1 VAKAEQEVETVMQE
15 EGERV
20 AYEANVQGLHPELI
34 RLLGQAAIG
43 KVLSEGVVALLAF
56 SALNYLPVLLSL
68 TLFITVLMTL
78 SRSYGE
84 SEMVIW
90 FGSGL
95 SLLAWIRPVLLF
107 AAPLVALTAVLSLF
121 LSPWAIG
128 RAEEYRRQMNL
139 QDDVSRVSPG
149 VFREAGSAD
158 RVFFVEEIAGDQTNV
173 QNVFIA
179 QMRQG
184 RLGITVS
191 RRGYR
196 ESAENGDRF
205 VVLLDGRRYEGIPGD
220 LDFKV
225 MDFQRYAMRVETR
238 ETQVEE
244 ASTKA
249 MSTFGLLQ
257 TPSNPHLAELLWRI
271 GLPIA
276 AFVLALLAIPL
287 SFVNPRASRS
297 VNLLFALF
305 TYMVYANLLSIVQA
319 WVSQGRL
326 AFNTGWWVVHAGM
339 LGVLALLFYRRLRVG
354 PTWRGRFTA
363 RRCLFSPHFS
373 AYFLFSTSSMNSPIS
388 AGADTGCS
396 TRSPSSP

>member
-1 VAKAEQEVETVMQE
+1 VIFRRALLREFGNLALAVFATLFAITLTTQ
-15 EGERV
+15 
-20 AYEANVQGLHPELI
+20 LI

-43 KVLSEGVVALLAF
+43 KVLSEGVVALLGF

-78 SRSYGE
+78 SRSYRE

-107 AAPLVALTAVLSLF
+107 AAPLVALVAVLSLF

-139 QDDVSRVSPG
+139 QDDVSRVAPG

-205 VVLLDGRRYEGIPGD
+205 VVLLDGRRY
-220 LDFKV
+220 
-225 MDFQRYAMRVETR
+225 AMRVETR
-238 ETQVEE
+238 EAQAEE

-257 TPSNPHLAELLWRI
+257 ARSNPHLAELLWRI

-305 TYMVYANLLSIVQA
+305 TYMIYANLLSIVQA

-354 PTWRGRFTA
+354 PLLGR
-363 RRCLFSPHFS
+363 R
-373 AYFLFSTSSMNSPIS
+373 
-388 AGADTGCS
+388 
-396 TRSPSSP
+396 

>member
-1 VAKAEQEVETVMQE
+1 VIFRRALLREFGNLALAVFATLFAITLTTQ
-15 EGERV
+15 
-20 AYEANVQGLHPELI
+20 LI

-43 KVLSEGVVALLAF
+43 KVLSEAVVALLAF
-56 SALNYLPVLLSL
+56 SALNYLPVLMSL
-68 TLFITVLMTL
+68 TLFITVLMAL
-78 SRSYGE
+78 SRSYRE

-107 AAPLVALTAVLSLF
+107 AAPLVALVAVLSLF

-128 RAEEYRRQMNL
+128 RAEDYRRQMNL
-139 QDDVSRVSPG
+139 QDDVSRVAPG
-149 VFREAGSAD
+149 VFREAGGAD

-179 QMRQG
+179 QMREG

-205 VVLLDGRRYEGIPGD
+205 VVLLDGRRYEGVPGD

-238 ETQVEE
+238 ETQAEE

-249 MSTFGLLQ
+249 MSTSGLLQ

-276 AFVLALLAIPL
+276 ALVLALLAIPL

-297 VNLLFALF
+297 VNLIFALF

-339 LGVLALLFYRRLRVG
+339 LGVLVLLFYRRLQVR
-354 PTWRGRFTA
+354 PLFGR
-363 RRCLFSPHFS
+363 R
-373 AYFLFSTSSMNSPIS
+373 
-388 AGADTGCS
+388 
-396 TRSPSSP
+396 

>member
-1 VAKAEQEVETVMQE
+1 V
-15 EGERV
+15 G
-20 AYEANVQGLHPELI
+20 NI
-34 RLLGQAAIG
+34 
-43 KVLSEGVVALLAF
+43 LSEAVIALLAF

-78 SRSYGE
+78 SRSYRE

-90 FGSGL
+90 FSSGL

-128 RAEEYRRQMNL
+128 KAEEYRHQMKVR
-139 QDDVSRVSPG
+139 DEVSRVAPG
-149 VFREAGSAD
+149 VFLEAPAAD

-179 QMRQG
+179 QVKEG

-196 ESAENGDRF
+196 EMAENGDRL
-205 VVLLDGRRYEGIPGD
+205 VVLLDGRRYEGIPGN

-225 MDFQRYAMRVETR
+225 MNFERYAMKIETQETR
-238 ETQVEE
+238 AEET
-244 ASTKA
+244 STKA
-249 MSTFGLLQ
+249 MSTLGLILA
-257 TPSNPHLAELLWRI
+257 PSNPHLAELLWRM
-271 GLPIA
+271 GLPIG

-305 TYMVYANLLSIVQA
+305 TYMVYANVLSIVQA
-319 WVSQGRL
+319 WVSQGRIG
-326 AFNTGWWVVHAGM
+326 FSIGWWVVHAGM
-339 LGVLALLFYRRLRVG
+339 LIVLALLFFRRIRVG
-354 PTWRGRFTA
+354 SM
-363 RRCLFSPHFS
+363 FS
-373 AYFLFSTSSMNSPIS
+373 
-388 AGADTGCS
+388 
-396 TRSPSSP
+396 RKR

>member
-1 VAKAEQEVETVMQE
+1 
-15 EGERV
+15 
-20 AYEANVQGLHPELI
+20 
-34 RLLGQAAIG
+34 
-43 KVLSEGVVALLAF
+43 
-56 SALNYLPVLLSL
+56 
-68 TLFITVLMTL
+68 MTL
-78 SRSYGE
+78 SRSYRE

-95 SLLAWIRPVLLF
+95 SLLAWIRPLLLF

-205 VVLLDGRRYEGIPGD
+205 VVLLDGRRYEGVPEIG
-220 LDFKV
+220 
-225 MDFQRYAMRVETR
+225 RASCRERVETSGG
-238 ETQVEE
+238 
-244 ASTKA
+244 A
-249 MSTFGLLQ
+249 
-257 TPSNPHLAELLWRI
+257 
-271 GLPIA
+271 
-276 AFVLALLAIPL
+276 
-287 SFVNPRASRS
+287 
-297 VNLLFALF
+297 
-305 TYMVYANLLSIVQA
+305 
-319 WVSQGRL
+319 GR
-326 AFNTGWWVVHAGM
+326 V
-339 LGVLALLFYRRLRVG
+339 
-354 PTWRGRFTA
+354 
-363 RRCLFSPHFS
+363 
-373 AYFLFSTSSMNSPIS
+373 
-388 AGADTGCS
+388 
-396 TRSPSSP
+396 